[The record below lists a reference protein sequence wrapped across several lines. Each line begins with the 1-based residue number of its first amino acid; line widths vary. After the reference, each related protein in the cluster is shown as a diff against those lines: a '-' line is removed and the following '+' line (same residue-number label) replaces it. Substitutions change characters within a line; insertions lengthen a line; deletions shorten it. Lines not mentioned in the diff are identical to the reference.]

1 MKILNYFK
9 KSALKFSGFM
19 KNWAL
24 ILGSSSGFGAAV
36 SIELSKRGYNIIGVH
51 FDTKSTIENAYKV
64 KEEIEKNGALALFFN
79 VNAGDEKN
87 IKLVLDEFEN
97 KFPNERIKVLLHSI
111 AFGTLKPF
119 IGESLEDSIN
129 QRQME
134 MTLHLMGNTLV
145 YWTQVIF
152 FRKLFLMPG
161 ARIFAMTSEGSL
173 RVTKFYGAVSAAK
186 AVLESHVRQLAL
198 ELAPYGIT
206 VNAIR
211 AGVTDTPALRK
222 IPSSDRIIELT
233 LSRNPSKRL
242 TKPEDVAKAIAVL
255 SSDELY
261 WMTGNVINI
270 DGGEIITGIS

>member
-1 MKILNYFK
+1 
-9 KSALKFSGFM
+9 M

-24 ILGSSSGFGAAV
+24 ILGSSSGFGAAI
-36 SIELSKRGYNIIGVH
+36 SIELSRRGYNIIGVH

-64 KEEIEKNGALALFFN
+64 KEEIEKNGSIALFFN

-87 IKLVLDEFEN
+87 RKLVLDEFEKN
-97 KFPNERIKVLLHSI
+97 YPNEKIKVFVHSI

-119 IGESLEDSIN
+119 IGESIEDSIN
-129 QRQME
+129 QKQLE

-145 YWTQVIF
+145 YWTQDLF
-152 FRKLFLMPG
+152 FRKLFKMPG

-173 RVTKFYGAVSAAK
+173 RVTKFYGAVSSAK

-222 IPSSDRIIELT
+222 IPGSDKMIELT
-233 LSRNPSKRL
+233 LNRNPSKRL
-242 TKPEDVAKAIAVL
+242 TTPEDVAKAIAIL
-255 SSDELY
+255 SSEDLY
-261 WMTGNVINI
+261 WMTGNVINV
-270 DGGEIITGIS
+270 DGGETITGIS

>member
-1 MKILNYFK
+1 
-9 KSALKFSGFM
+9 M

-24 ILGSSSGFGAAV
+24 ILGSSSGFGAAT
-36 SIELSKRGYNIIGVH
+36 SIELSRRGYNIIGVH

-64 KEEIEKNGALALFFN
+64 KEEIEKNGGVALFFN

-87 IKLVLDEFEN
+87 IKLVLDEFES
-97 KFPNERIKVLLHSI
+97 KFPNEKIKVLLHSI

-119 IGESLEDSIN
+119 IGENLEESIN

-134 MTLHLMGNTLV
+134 MTLHLMGNSLV
-145 YWTQVIF
+145 YWTQALF
-152 FRKLFLMPG
+152 FRKLFQMPG

-186 AVLESHVRQLAL
+186 AILESHVRQLAL

-222 IPSSDRIIELT
+222 IPNSDKIIELT

-242 TKPEDVAKAIAVL
+242 TTPEDVAKAIAIL

-270 DGGEIITGIS
+270 DGGETITGIS